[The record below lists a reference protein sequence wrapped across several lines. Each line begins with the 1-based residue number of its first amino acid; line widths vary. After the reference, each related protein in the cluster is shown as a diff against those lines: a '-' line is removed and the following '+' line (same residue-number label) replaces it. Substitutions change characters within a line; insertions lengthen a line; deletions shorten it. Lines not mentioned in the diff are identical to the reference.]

1 MRAKRRGKVV
11 SETKQG
17 AGLDLM
23 QRTVAIV
30 AEVSVTQM
38 HLRPVE
44 ILVDRIGPGLAI
56 VDRLRRL
63 SLPARGVDG
72 SEAPR

>member
-44 ILVDRIGPGLAI
+44 ILVDRIGPGLAT
-56 VDRLRRL
+56 VARLRGL
-63 SLPARGVDG
+63 SPPARGVDG